1 MDMFALEQRLA
12 TLETRLVEAQKD
24 RQKSEAQLS
33 RQDRLVDNLSGVDIL
48 CGVEGVE
55 GAGVMQE
62 R

>member
-1 MDMFALEQRLA
+1 MFALEKRLA
-12 TLETRLVEAQKD
+12 TLETRLVEAQRD

-48 CGVEGVE
+48 SVVEGVE
-55 GAGVMQE
+55 GARVMQK

>member
-1 MDMFALEQRLA
+1 MFALEQRLA
-12 TLETRLVEAQKD
+12 TLETRLVDAQRD

-33 RQDRLVDNLSGVDIL
+33 RQDRLVDNLSGVDIV

>member
-12 TLETRLVEAQKD
+12 TLETRLVEAQRD